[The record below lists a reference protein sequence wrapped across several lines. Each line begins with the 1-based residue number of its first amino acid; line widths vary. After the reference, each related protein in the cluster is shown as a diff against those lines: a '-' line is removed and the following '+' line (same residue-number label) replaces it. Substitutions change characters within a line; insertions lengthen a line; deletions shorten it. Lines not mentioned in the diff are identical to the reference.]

1 MPRALVIDDSATIRR
16 LLRRMLEDVGFVVE
30 EAEDGR
36 AALDVLA
43 GGARFDVALVDWN
56 MPRLDGL
63 GVITA
68 VRADDEHA
76 DMAILVVTTE
86 TEVHRV
92 IEALEAGADE
102 YLMKPFRGAALRDK
116 LALLD
121 LVAPAAT

>member
-1 MPRALVIDDSATIRR
+1 MPSALVIDDSTTIRR
-16 LLRRMLEDVGFVVE
+16 LLRRMLDDLGFDVQ

-36 AALDVLA
+36 VALDLLSA
-43 GGARFDVALVDWN
+43 GARFDVALVDWN

-68 VRADDEHA
+68 VRADDDHG

-86 TEVHRV
+86 TEVHRMV
-92 IEALEAGADE
+92 EALEAGADE
-102 YLMKPFRGAALRDK
+102 YLMKPFGRAALHDK

-121 LVAPAAT
+121 LVAPATT